1 MTLIR
6 KLKQTE
12 IGAIPEEWS
21 FEPLIKH
28 AEIIMGQSPE
38 SKFYNNTGEGIVFLQ
53 GIRTFGEKY
62 PTYDTYTT
70 KITKKAKEGSVLLSV
85 RAPVGEVNIATKDVC
100 IGRGLMAINSKNN
113 EFIYQLLKA
122 FKPYLVGKETGTV
135 YGSVTKNDI
144 AELKLPFPP
153 QSEQLKIAEILSSLD
168 DKIELNRRINAN
180 LEAMA
185 SALFKKWFV
194 DFEFPNKEGKPYK
207 TNNGKMFVS
216 ELGVIPKEWSVKQA
230 QEIFDFVK
238 GIEPGNKNYFTVSFE
253 EAIPFFRIADL
264 FNGNQAK
271 NFIDRSIA
279 NTVTMNHNDVMIATD
294 GTVGRVAIGLYGSY
308 SGGIKKVLSKDQSI
322 SNSFIYLWLKSNLV
336 QDKLEEYASNATT
349 IAHASS
355 AIKDLKVIYNKEII
369 REFCALSQPIFEIII
384 NNLIEN
390 IKIKKVMDSLLPR
403 MISGKIRVT

>member
-1 MTLIR
+1 MTRIR

-85 RAPVGEVNIATKDVC
+85 RAPVGEVNIATKDAC

-168 DKIELNRRINAN
+168 DKIELNRHINAN
-180 LEAMA
+180 LEAVA

-194 DFEFPNKEGKPYK
+194 DIGDELPEGWRYSTIGKEVETFLGGTPSRDKKEYWVNGTIPWINSGKI
-207 TNNGKMFVS
+207 N
-216 ELGVIPKEWSVKQA
+216 
-230 QEIFDFVK
+230 D
-238 GIEPGNKNYFTVSFE
+238 
-253 EAIPFFRIADL
+253 FRITRPSEYITKNALHNSATKLLPKGTVVIAITGATLGKYSLLEIDSS
-264 FNGNQAK
+264 FNQSVVGIKENDIFK
-271 NFIDRSIA
+271 KEFLYFWIA
-279 NTVTMNHNDVMIATD
+279 NTIKELINAQTGGAQQHINKQVIDDHKLLVPNNKTLNKFYKISTTAFNMI
-294 GTVGRVAIGLYGSY
+294 
-308 SGGIKKVLSKDQSI
+308 SK
-322 SNSFIYLWLKSNLV
+322 N
-336 QDKLEEYASNATT
+336 
-349 IAHASS
+349 
-355 AIKDLKVIYNKEII
+355 
-369 REFCALSQPIFEIII
+369 CFEIE
-384 NNLIEN
+384 NLIQ
-390 IKIKKVMDSLLPR
+390 IRDVLLPR
-403 MISGKIRVT
+403 LMCGKIKIHI

>member
-1 MTLIR
+1 MTRIR

-85 RAPVGEVNIATKDVC
+85 RAPVGEVNIATKDAC

-168 DKIELNRRINAN
+168 DKIELNRHINAN
-180 LEAMA
+180 LEAVA

-194 DFEFPNKEGKPYK
+194 DIGDELPEGWRYSTIGKEVETFLGGTPSRDKKEYWVNGTIPWINSGKI
-207 TNNGKMFVS
+207 N
-216 ELGVIPKEWSVKQA
+216 
-230 QEIFDFVK
+230 D
-238 GIEPGNKNYFTVSFE
+238 
-253 EAIPFFRIADL
+253 FRITRPSEYITKNALHNSATKLLPKGTVVIAITGATLGKYSLLEIDSS
-264 FNGNQAK
+264 FNQSVVGIKENDIFK
-271 NFIDRSIA
+271 KEFLYFWIA
-279 NTVTMNHNDVMIATD
+279 NTIKELINAQT
-294 GTVGRVAIGLYGSY
+294 
-308 SGGIKKVLSKDQSI
+308 GGAQ
-322 SNSFIYLWLKSNLV
+322 
-336 QDKLEEYASNATT
+336 Q
-349 IAHASS
+349 H
-355 AIKDLKVIYNKEII
+355 
-369 REFCALSQPIFEIII
+369 
-384 NNLIEN
+384 
-390 IKIKKVMDSLLPR
+390 
-403 MISGKIRVT
+403 